1 MDAVVVEI
9 APPGA
14 SSEREDALLRACAVA
29 ARPLRCVSG
38 ESSEPRELLALVV
51 WEPDGSARIEVGARR
66 PERVEWAERRLSF
79 SPADP
84 ETERWE
90 VAGLTVGTVAAALA
104 RLPEPEASA
113 SATKPEPAPEP
124 EPEPEPEPPHGLP
137 SSATWGVDA
146 ALLVATGFDGSARAG
161 GSLGLRYSRAA
172 LRLELRGSFAGDGST
187 QEASGERLDVSTLT
201 GRASGLV
208 GAAFSW
214 SSSELGVLAGP
225 FVERM
230 SVEAEPDYGEAS
242 RVVGGAELTC
252 EFRQRFAERLL
263 VFLAADVGTRFGST
277 FVAVDG
283 RAVGR
288 LPPPFVGARV
298 GLGTWF

>member
-14 SSEREDALLRACAVA
+14 SREREDALLRACAVA
-29 ARPLRCVSG
+29 ARPLSCVSG

-51 WEPDGSARIEVGARR
+51 WEPDGSARIEVGVRQ

-104 RLPEPEASA
+104 RLPEPEVTASV
-113 SATKPEPAPEP
+113 TQPEPERKPEP
-124 EPEPEPEPPHGLP
+124 EPEPRHDPPP
-137 SSATWGVDA
+137 STTWGVDA

-161 GSLGLRYSRAA
+161 GSLGLRHSRAA

-187 QEASGERLDVSTLT
+187 QKANGETVKVSTLT
-201 GRASGLV
+201 GRVGVFA
-208 GAAFSW
+208 GAAFTW

-225 FVERM
+225 FVER
-230 SVEAEPDYGEAS
+230 VLVNVEPDYGDAS
-242 RVVGGAELTC
+242 RFVGGAELTC

-263 VFLAADVGTRFGST
+263 VFFAADVGTRFGST

-283 RAVGR
+283 QAVGR
-288 LPPPFVGARV
+288 LPPSFAGARV